1 MNTIRREQMLEFI
14 KAKKTVS
21 LKELIQ
27 MFSDVS
33 TMTIHRDL
41 DYMEKKG
48 VIERVRGGA
57 RYLPPEFDHREPAFI
72 EREVA
77 NRGQK
82 EIIARKAV
90 SLIRSGSSIF
100 IDSGT
105 TTMALA
111 SLIEDVPLNVVTN
124 SPNIAVALSDRSL
137 VNLTLCGG
145 TLEKRNLSLYGSG
158 AVSTIEKIN
167 IDLAF
172 VVPSGFTAES
182 GFSCG
187 NDGEAVVKSLIC
199 KKARSVALLI
209 DSSKLDKV
217 MPFTFASAEDIDYLI
232 CDKPLP
238 SELSDALRQKGVSIL

>member
-14 KAKKTVS
+14 KAKKAVS

-27 MFSDVS
+27 MFSGVS

-41 DYMEKKG
+41 DYMEEKG

-57 RYLPPEFDHREPAFI
+57 RYLVPEIDHREPAFI
-72 EREVA
+72 EREVS
-77 NRGQK
+77 NREQK

-105 TTMALA
+105 TTLALA
-111 SLIEDVPLNVVTN
+111 KLIEDIPLNVVTN
-124 SPNIAVALSDRSL
+124 SPNIAVALSDRNYI
-137 VNLTLCGG
+137 NLTLSGG
-145 TLEKRNLSLYGSG
+145 TLEKRNLSLYGSS

-167 IDLAF
+167 VDLAF
-172 VVPSGFTAES
+172 VVPSGFTEQG
-182 GFSCG
+182 GFCCG
-187 NDGEAVVKSLIC
+187 NDGEAVVKNLIC

-217 MPFTFASAEDIDYLI
+217 MPFTFANAEDIDYLI

-238 SELSDALRQKGVSIL
+238 EELAFALRQKGVSIL

>member
-14 KAKKTVS
+14 KAKKAVS
-21 LKELIQ
+21 LKELIL
-27 MFSDVS
+27 MFSGVS

-57 RYLPPEFDHREPAFI
+57 RYLPPEVDHREPAFI
-72 EREVA
+72 EREIA
-77 NRGQK
+77 NREQK

-90 SLIRSGSSIF
+90 SLIRSGSSVF

-105 TTMALA
+105 TTMAMTD
-111 SLIEDVPLNVVTN
+111 LIDDIPLNVITN
-124 SPNIAVALSDRSL
+124 SPNIAVSLSNRSY

-172 VVPSGFTAES
+172 VVPSGFTENG
-182 GFSCG
+182 GFCCG
-187 NDGEAVVKSLIC
+187 NDGEAVVKSLVC

-217 MPFTFASAEDIDYLI
+217 MPFTFATAEDIDYLI

-238 SELSDALRQKGVSIL
+238 SSLAELLRQKGVTIL